1 VLTAAALLAYAG
13 DARLAAAEAAL
24 ARGDRVRAAAEAR
37 AALRWAPFS
46 SDAWRVI
53 GDAESSAAAY
63 RRGLDLDPANW
74 LLWER
79 LAGVSKGE
87 QRRHA
92 EREAALL
99 NPLAR

>member
-1 VLTAAALLAYAG
+1 
-13 DARLAAAEAAL
+13 
-24 ARGDRVRAAAEAR
+24 
-37 AALRWAPFS
+37 
-46 SDAWRVI
+46 VI
-53 GDAESSAAAY
+53 GDAESNAAAY

-92 EREAALL
+92 EREAAQL